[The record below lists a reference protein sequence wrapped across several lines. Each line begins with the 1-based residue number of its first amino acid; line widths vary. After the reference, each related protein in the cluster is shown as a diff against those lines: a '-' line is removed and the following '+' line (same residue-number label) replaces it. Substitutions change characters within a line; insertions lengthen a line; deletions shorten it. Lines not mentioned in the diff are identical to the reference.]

1 MAKKESTFLNM
12 TLTLFVITAVAAV
25 ALGYVYNIT
34 KDPIQK
40 AKDEKLKTAI
50 NIVVP
55 GADEATIE
63 EETVTV
69 DGKDVIFYFVK
80 VDDELKGTAVKTFS
94 NNGFGGL
101 IKVMVGFDAD
111 GKIID
116 SDVLEHKETP
126 GLGDKSGKAVSSWN
140 EQFKGMDIS
149 TMPEQILKVK
159 KDGGVV
165 DAITAAT
172 ITSRAYCDA
181 IQRAWTTYMEMDNVS
196 VNDEQLEETEI
207 VEKIEMLEETTE
219 NVEPENIVESN
230 QGGNGNE

>member
-40 AKDEKLKTAI
+40 AKDEKLQAAI

-55 GADEATIE
+55 GADKGEIVTDTIE
-63 EETVTV
+63 VE
-69 DGKDVIFYFVK
+69 GKEIYLYTIT
-80 VDDELKGTAVKTFS
+80 VDDEILGTAVNTFS
-94 NNGFGGL
+94 INGFGGL
-101 IKVMVGFDAD
+101 IRVMVGFDVN
-111 GKIID
+111 GVVID

-126 GLGDKSGKAVSSWN
+126 GLGDKSSKSVSSWN

-149 TMPEQILKVK
+149 IMKDQQLKVT
-159 KDGGVV
+159 KDGGEV

-172 ITSRAYCDA
+172 ISSRAYCGA
-181 IQRAWTTYMEMDNVS
+181 IQTAWTVFMANKPNV
-196 VNDEQLEETEI
+196 EELAEGTPEE
-207 VEKIEMLEETTE
+207 VIETE
-219 NVEPENIVESN
+219 NVETLEEDVDAEINVESN
-230 QGGNGNE
+230 DGGNK

>member
-1 MAKKESTFLNM
+1 MAKKESTFFNM

-55 GADEATIE
+55 GADKGTIE
-63 EETVTV
+63 ESKLSV
-69 DGKDVIFYFVK
+69 DGGELVMYKVI
-80 VDDELKGTAVKTFS
+80 VDGNCIGTAVKTFS

-101 IKVMVGFDAD
+101 ITVMVGFDSE

-116 SDVLEHKETP
+116 SNVLEHKETP
-126 GLGDKSGKAVSSWN
+126 GLGDKTSKSVAPWN
-140 EQFKGMDIS
+140 EQFKGLDIS
-149 TMPEQILKVK
+149 QMKDQMLKVT

-165 DAITAAT
+165 NAITAAT
-172 ITSRAYCDA
+172 ISSRAYCDA
-181 IQRAWTTYMEMDNVS
+181 IQRGWKAYMDNISKAVAEDKQPDTDET
-196 VNDEQLEETEI
+196 VNETETDVEQIMEET
-207 VEKIEMLEETTE
+207 
-219 NVEPENIVESN
+219 N
-230 QGGNGNE
+230 NE